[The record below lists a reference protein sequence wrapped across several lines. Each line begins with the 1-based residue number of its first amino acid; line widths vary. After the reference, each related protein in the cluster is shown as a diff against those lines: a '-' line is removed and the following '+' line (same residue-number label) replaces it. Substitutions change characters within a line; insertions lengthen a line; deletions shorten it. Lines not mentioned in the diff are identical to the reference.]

1 MNSPNEL
8 EELNKLE
15 QEIRET
21 QKLLQNTDANLG
33 KLSALK
39 KQRTIFAVLALL
51 FLFAFLWAMFIKD
64 KNRLRNLDKLNKRNV
79 VLVNKD
85 TLDFYKAFFVEN
97 KDMEIS
103 QETPVT
109 TQVND
114 NELKSIKDQ
123 KIVYSVQIGAFRNFQ
138 LTSDNLLNLKEFAKN
153 DFNKFSIGNYSKYA
167 EAKVLRD
174 SLKRLGFRDC
184 FITAQSYGK
193 SIDIREALNLSEEP
207 EFLEK

>member
-1 MNSPNEL
+1 
-8 EELNKLE
+8 
-15 QEIRET
+15 
-21 QKLLQNTDANLG
+21 LQNTDTNLG

-39 KQRTIFAVLALL
+39 KQRTIFAILALL
-51 FLFAFLWAMFIKD
+51 FLLAFLWAMFLKD
-64 KNRLRNLDKLNKRNV
+64 KGRFKNLDRLNNRNV

-85 TLDFYKAFFVEN
+85 SLDFYKAFFVEN
-97 KDMEIS
+97 KDKEIA

-109 TQVND
+109 TQVD
-114 NELKSIKDQ
+114 KNELKSIKDQ

>member
-1 MNSPNEL
+1 MNSLNEL

-15 QEIRET
+15 KEIRET
-21 QKLLQNTDANLG
+21 QKLLQNTDTNLG

-39 KQRTIFAVLALL
+39 KQRTIFAVLALI
-51 FLFAFLWAMFIKD
+51 FLSAFLWAMFLKD
-64 KNRLRNLDKLNKRNV
+64 KGRLKNLEKLNNRNV

-85 TLDFYKAFFVEN
+85 SLDFYKAFFTEN
-97 KDMEIS
+97 KDKEIA
-103 QETPVT
+103 QEVPI
-109 TQVND
+109 TQVD
-114 NELKSIKDQ
+114 DTQLKSIKDQ

-153 DFNKFSIGNYSKYA
+153 DFNKFSLGNYSKYA

-193 SIDIREALNLSEEP
+193 SINIHEALKLSEETQ
-207 EFLEK
+207 FLED